1 MIIEQHESLDVLCQ
15 LATINALNVNAS
27 SNLVRS
33 LTPALPVVVTWILTS
48 VLKTI
53 PLKSIN
59 PKFWRVKKPPFG
71 DMHLSLLCLTLVLK
85 THPSIGWD

>member
-33 LTPALPVVVTWILTS
+33 LTPALPVVVTWILT
-48 VLKTI
+48 
-53 PLKSIN
+53 
-59 PKFWRVKKPPFG
+59 
-71 DMHLSLLCLTLVLK
+71 
-85 THPSIGWD
+85 